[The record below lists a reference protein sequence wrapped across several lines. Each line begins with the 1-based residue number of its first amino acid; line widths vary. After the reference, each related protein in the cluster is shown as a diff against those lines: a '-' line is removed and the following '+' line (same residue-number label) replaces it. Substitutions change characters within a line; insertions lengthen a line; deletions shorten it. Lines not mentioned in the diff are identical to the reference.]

1 MDSELK
7 AKLLKTPGCT
17 ECTINFAENATRLCK
32 NDNQCKLRV
41 VDTIIRFAKDNISEK
56 EFVAQLKNT
65 LGTRIVKKS
74 AKVKA
79 RRKKK

>member
-32 NDNQCKLRV
+32 DDSKCKLRV
-41 VDTIIRFAKDNISEK
+41 VDTIIRFANDSINEK
-56 EFVAQLKNT
+56 EFVAQLKST
-65 LGTRIVKKS
+65 LGTRIAKKP
-74 AKVKA
+74 AKA
-79 RRKKK
+79 RRKRK